1 MATAIEP
8 STFTS
13 QFTGAFKGFN
23 PVIAFIIIIACIFVI
38 IMVLVLRK
46 RAQYGQKRGGFLV
59 EAYRVRGILD
69 EDEKNNLHLIEN
81 LDSIHAKA
89 GLFGSKFYFFGLWW
103 SNDNVYRTDNGK
115 EILGYSPKYFIL
127 INGQRGMRVV
137 EHPTNPN
144 KYIPIEK
151 LVIEGMNLM
160 MSMPDLKYNDFA
172 ITDLTRKKK
181 VLSNKNDA
189 LMQTLVFAG
198 LIVFALLSIIFIVQM
213 IQHSQQQAKDLLI
226 QAGDKSIEACRTVAR
241 EVMSVTK
248 SASSAP

>member
-1 MATAIEP
+1 MAEPIEP
-8 STFTS
+8 STFTQ
-13 QFTGAFKGFN
+13 QFTGAFKGFD
-23 PVIAFIIIIACIFVI
+23 PLIAFIIIIACIVVI
-38 IMVLVLRK
+38 IIVLVFRK
-46 RAQYGQKRGGFLV
+46 NAQYGQKAGGFLV
-59 EAYRVRGILD
+59 EEYRERGILD
-69 EDEKNNLHLIEN
+69 HDNDGDLDLLEN
-81 LDSIHAKA
+81 LDSIHSKA

-103 SNDNVYRTDNGK
+103 SNDKVYRTNTGR
-115 EILGYSPKYFIL
+115 EILGITQSDFCM
-127 INGQRGMRVV
+127 INGKRGVRCMI
-137 EHPTNPN
+137 HPTNSN
-144 KYIPIEK
+144 KLIPIPK
-151 LVIEGMNLM
+151 IVLQNRTLM

-226 QAGDKSIEACRTVAR
+226 QAGDKSIEACRTIAR